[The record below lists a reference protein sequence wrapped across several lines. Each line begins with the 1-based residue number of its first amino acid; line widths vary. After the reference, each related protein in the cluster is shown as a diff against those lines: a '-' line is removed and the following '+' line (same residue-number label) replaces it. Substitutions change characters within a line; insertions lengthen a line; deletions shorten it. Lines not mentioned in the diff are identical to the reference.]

1 MNKAGHNNTII
12 IKATAAYSPKAQD
25 DNETLTV
32 IVNKHMNTE
41 DTTFGTSPVIWFRL
55 SGKWRVLQKLRF

>member
-1 MNKAGHNNTII
+1 MNKAGHNSTMI

-41 DTTFGTSPVIWFRL
+41 DTTFGTSPVI
-55 SGKWRVLQKLRF
+55 